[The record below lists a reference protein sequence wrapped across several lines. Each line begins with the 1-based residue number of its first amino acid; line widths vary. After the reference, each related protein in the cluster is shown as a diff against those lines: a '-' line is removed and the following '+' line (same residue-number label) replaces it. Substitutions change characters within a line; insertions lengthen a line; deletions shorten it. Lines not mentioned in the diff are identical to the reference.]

1 MSFAC
6 PMAQMVRNPP
16 TMQET
21 RVQSLGG
28 EDALEKGTAPTP
40 VFLPGESHGQRS
52 LVGYGPWGRKEL
64 DTTEQLILLTCL
76 LMSMIRSVRSLH
88 CYKADSFNEFSCFI
102 HSTNTHWV
110 LGSEQVLGVLRWA
123 ADSSAPL
130 PGTPGWGG
138 QSDVEMKNSSFEDSW
153 EGCLC
158 GVSGASYLSPIRLP
172 QINLGLNKAGES
184 FRTGVS
190 VSSFFKELAHWLQS
204 KTSLAPGMVT
214 ATSLLASRLEHR
226 LPKFHLVSKAHRTA
240 PWGGTPAQGSSLEDY
255 VGISSAWSVCPGTFQ
270 KHTSAG
276 RHVCAY
282 SRCWKDIKRIFFF
295 LKKTESKFSGLS
307 VFFNLT
313 SNLFQEIETVL
324 YTC

>member
-1 MSFAC
+1 MSFPVSFIQQTRTEYWALSRFWGFSDE
-6 PMAQMVRNPP
+6 QQTVRLPFLEP
-16 TMQET
+16 
-21 RVQSLGG
+21 RGG
-28 EDALEKGTAPTP
+28 
-40 VFLPGESHGQRS
+40 
-52 LVGYGPWGRKEL
+52 
-64 DTTEQLILLTCL
+64 
-76 LMSMIRSVRSLH
+76 
-88 CYKADSFNEFSCFI
+88 
-102 HSTNTHWV
+102 
-110 LGSEQVLGVLRWA
+110 
-123 ADSSAPL
+123 
-130 PGTPGWGG
+130 GG

-158 GVSGASYLSPIRLP
+158 GVSGASCLSPIRLP

-295 LKKTESKFSGLS
+295 FKENREQIFWTFCVLQSNIKFISRDWNSIIHMLKKVNFLLNEINSLS
-307 VFFNLT
+307 LEVMTIYSYMRIFLDI
-313 SNLFQEIETVL
+313 SVCI
-324 YTC
+324 